1 MNIKKMRIVYES
13 NTKKLLIFNKKI
25 ELNKKQIKQ

>member
-25 ELNKKQIKQ
+25 ELNKKQIK